1 MAWSK
6 EEKDFLIRAYT
17 DNTFKEIANA
27 LDKKEST
34 VRVMAKRLGLTKKEH
49 IEADKKKCA
58 KCSCIYPADTDH
70 FPKDTSK
77 KGGLRNY
84 CKDCHR
90 EYRYKKKAGI
100 KKCNECNEIKS
111 KLDFQAR
118 KNNKDGLDKICRD
131 CRNTKQRLYRLK
143 LEKERFYESREKE
156 FERLERYMKRYGN
169 KWD

>member
-17 DNTFKEIANA
+17 DTTFKEIANA

-49 IEADKKKCA
+49 IEADKKKCS
-58 KCSCIYPADTDH
+58 KCGWIYPADTDH

-77 KGGLRNY
+77 KDGLHNY

-90 EYRYKKKAGI
+90 EYRDKKKAGV
-100 KKCNECNEIKS
+100 KKCNKCELNKS
-111 KLDFQAR
+111 KLEFQVR
-118 KNNKDGLDKICRD
+118 KNNKDGYDNYCKE
-131 CRNTKQRLYRLK
+131 CRNEIQRQQYRN
-143 LEKERFYESREKE
+143 KEHSISKNKMEHIK
-156 FERLERYMKRYGN
+156 KYG
-169 KWD
+169 W